1 MQVTSLRSSLSLS
14 SLNLSNRPR
23 TESISSFISSSLP
36 SLCEKKNESCQPYST
51 STVIHPLLPSSS
63 TCISLVDFHS
73 YSLVTSMCLTKRQIV
88 CYLLPQIRVLLEKW
102 AAIIVLRIC
111 LRLKFFSIC

>member
-36 SLCEKKNESCQPYST
+36 SLCEKKKKSCQPYST

-63 TCISLVDFHS
+63 ISLVDFHS

>member
-36 SLCEKKNESCQPYST
+36 SLCEKKNKSCQPYST

-63 TCISLVDFHS
+63 ISLVDFHS

-88 CYLLPQIRVLLEKW
+88 CYLLPQIRYVLLEKW